1 MSIFI
6 KRCEFLPSV
15 TLGFFLWK
23 KHVFDL
29 PKCVKKWRISK
40 SFWLGL
46 LCIGKAAQPIF
57 MTRVPTSARHPPL
70 PFLYGR
76 RRRRDGLANG
86 FFMACSPFLSLSPSL
101 PIPADW
107 NEGEERGFLLLRLR
121 LSVCWGG
128 GEGGRKVSSQMTV
141 GENPPP
147 HGPFRGE
154 GPGTEYFKVSPVAFS
169 FS

>member
-1 MSIFI
+1 M
-6 KRCEFLPSV
+6 
-15 TLGFFLWK
+15 K
-23 KHVFDL
+23 KHVLTSPSVSRSDEL
-29 PKCVKKWRISK
+29 ANPSGWVALYRKGR
-40 SFWLGL
+40 
-46 LCIGKAAQPIF
+46 
-57 MTRVPTSARHPPL
+57 PTNIYYAGAHVFPPAPPPP
-70 PFLYGR
+70 PFFSLYGRRR

-107 NEGEERGFLLLRLR
+107 NEGEERGFLLLLLR

-141 GENPPP
+141 GENPP

-154 GPGTEYFKVSPVAFS
+154 GPGTEYFKVSSVAFS